1 MLISAIKTSQIAE
14 NTADVLGYGPC
25 ICINS
30 CRSSLPIYIAQSQL
44 CHCAYVILHHFARL
58 WSTVMCCY
66 VTAGKS
72 QRSRAVSLDSRS
84 ASTQAQGAPYHGQG
98 VPPLMQGPPGF
109 SIPSHAQSIAGLQGR
124 APVQAQLQV
133 LRDSFNRVAR
143 PLCSDPSLPPTYPS
157 QGPPPSSHYPH
168 FSSFPSLLHTTPGG
182 YPLEST
188 APHDLPSRVMSAS
201 NRSQDSGSIPR
212 VGSAGNLQHHGLQ
225 QTSSLG
231 RSSLPPSVAK
241 YLAELEQHQAGQH
254 SSSTAGIAGS
264 RRQPPAAANRSFNA
278 SESCLLDQARQ
289 SQLPGSA
296 SGTSNPILLQ
306 LCTDWLQELTHST
319 VYTFPAGTA
328 ANPSVLQHI
337 ACLQLPL
344 APLCHRVYVVPVV
357 DFVAC
362 LSHAHVTNA
371 HAYSYFGTCT
381 SDCDQAVLPP

>member
-1 MLISAIKTSQIAE
+1 MLIYAINTSQMRGPWTETSAVLSCRESLANLYRPVSTLSLGIC
-14 NTADVLGYGPC
+14 NTATF
-25 ICINS
+25 
-30 CRSSLPIYIAQSQL
+30 RKA
-44 CHCAYVILHHFARL
+44 L

-72 QRSRAVSLDSRS
+72 QRSRAVSHDSRG

-143 PLCSDPSLPPTYPS
+143 PLCSDPSLPPTYSS
-157 QGPPPSSHYPH
+157 QGPPPSSHYPPS
-168 FSSFPSLLHTTPGG
+168 SSFPSLLHPTPGG
-182 YPLEST
+182 YPLGST
-188 APHDLPSRVMSAS
+188 APHDLPSRVTSAS

-212 VGSAGNLQHHGLQ
+212 VGSAGNLQHQGLQ

-264 RRQPPAAANRSFNA
+264 RRQPPAAANRFFNT
-278 SESCLLDQARQ
+278 STSCPVDQAQ
-289 SQLPGSA
+289 QPQLPGSA
-296 SGTSNPILLQ
+296 SGKSTPLS
-306 LCTDWLQELTHST
+306 CSCVLTGFRS
-319 VYTFPAGTA
+319 
-328 ANPSVLQHI
+328 
-337 ACLQLPL
+337 
-344 APLCHRVYVVPVV
+344 
-357 DFVAC
+357 
-362 LSHAHVTNA
+362 
-371 HAYSYFGTCT
+371 
-381 SDCDQAVLPP
+381 